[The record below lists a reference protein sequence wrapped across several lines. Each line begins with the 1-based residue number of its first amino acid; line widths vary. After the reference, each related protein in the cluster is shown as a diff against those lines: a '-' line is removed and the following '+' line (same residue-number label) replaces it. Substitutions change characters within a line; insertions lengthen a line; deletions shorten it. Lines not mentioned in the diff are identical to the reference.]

1 VACRPSCRAKIDRAH
16 DVDSVPAAG
25 IVVVVAGVW
34 MVVHFSKAGRGD
46 PRLIG
51 AWRSDADATF
61 AELRK
66 SRPVTDEQEQK
77 LRKVFGRLKVTY
89 TDTMITTDFD
99 GVVES
104 QPYQV
109 ISKDA
114 TSVVIKTKSP
124 LSGQDEPM
132 RIRFIGND
140 MYWIELERVS
150 ECFRRIN

>member
-1 VACRPSCRAKIDRAH
+1 
-16 DVDSVPAAG
+16 
-25 IVVVVAGVW
+25 VVVAVAGVW

-77 LRKVFGRLKVTY
+77 LRTVFGHLKVTY
-89 TDTMITTDFD
+89 TDTIFTTDFD
-99 GVVES
+99 GAVAS

-114 TSVVIKTKSP
+114 TSVVIETKSP
-124 LSGQDEPM
+124 LSGQDEPV

-140 MYWIELERVS
+140 MYWVEFEGAG
-150 ECFRRIN
+150 ECFRRVN